1 MNHNLMTIKFYED
14 VGCGACV
21 RMKRKLLDIISTN
34 EFKSKFIIQ
43 FKSISSPTYITHA
56 YEDMVGDVPTIIFP
70 TGRRTVG
77 IVKTEEIKLNLRK
90 SLSNEKK

>member
-1 MNHNLMTIKFYED
+1 MIDVKFYED

-21 RMKRKLLDIISTN
+21 RMKRKLLDIISTD
-34 EFKSKFIIQ
+34 EFASKFMIH

-56 YEDMVGDVPTIIFP
+56 HEDMVGDVPTIIFP
-70 TGRRTVG
+70 NGRRTVG